1 MEYQVLAGVD
11 VQPTVLRFAEDLAP
25 NMIRPVKDP
34 KEKNCLIGQAD
45 HWPFHPLDQA
55 QEGLE

>member
-11 VQPTVLRFAEDLAP
+11 VQPTVLRLAEDLAP

-45 HWPFHPLDQA
+45 HLILWIKYKKPLNNI
-55 QEGLE
+55 

>member
-45 HWPFHPLDQA
+45 HLILWIKYKKPLNNI
-55 QEGLE
+55 